1 MDTTLG
7 YFGDKRLQASGAL
20 LMERLLAVGQSGVS
34 VRKLGGSRAGEL
46 RLGHLLHSPKVKT
59 ATMIETAFT
68 RTAARVAG
76 RSILVAQ
83 DTTSLR
89 DDGTRH
95 SHQLHAAIALD
106 AETGALIGLV
116 HASFHRRAGGQKANC
131 GKRLFADKE
140 SRRWLDAV
148 QASGRLAE
156 AGAAGIT
163 AVGDAECD
171 IYDVFALRPASV
183 AMVVRAHHDRVLE
196 DGTRLFGTTDDL
208 AEWGRETI
216 ELPANPGRAARTATL
231 ALKAVP
237 VTISRPK
244 RNTAAETAA
253 LPPELRLW
261 LVEARE
267 VDVPAGAT
275 PAHWRLLT
283 THRVTT
289 LAEARR
295 ITGLYRQ
302 RWTIEQLFRTM
313 KTKGFDIEA
322 VRVVEPK
329 PFETLTA
336 AVLIAAVQVL
346 QMVRERDGAAK
357 RPQSDVFE
365 AEDQPVLEALCGQLQ
380 GKTERQKN
388 PHPTGSLAYAA
399 WVCARL
405 GGWTGYYG
413 SPGPVVILG
422 GMLRFQAIKDGWK
435 LREIGRIS

>member
-1 MDTTLG
+1 MDTPLG
-7 YFGDKRLQASGAL
+7 EFGDKRLQAISVL
-20 LMERLLAVGQSGVS
+20 LMERLLTVGQSGVS
-34 VRKLGGSRAGEL
+34 VRKLGGNRAGEL

-68 RTAARVAG
+68 RTAAHVNG
-76 RSILVAQ
+76 RRILIAQ

-106 AETGALIGLV
+106 AESGALIGLV
-116 HASFHRRAGGQKANC
+116 HASFHRRAGGQKASC

-140 SRRWLDAV
+140 SRRWLDAIE
-148 QASGRLAE
+148 ASGRLAE
-156 AGAAGIT
+156 AGAAATT

-171 IYDVFALRPASV
+171 IYDVFARRPASV
-183 AMVVRAHHDRVLE
+183 EMVVRAHHDRVLADE
-196 DGTRLFGTTDDL
+196 TRLFAATEAVAD
-208 AEWGRETI
+208 WGHESI
-216 ELPANPGRAARTATL
+216 ELPANPGRAARRATL
-231 ALKAVP
+231 ALKAVA

-244 RNTAAETAA
+244 RNTAAEMAG
-253 LPPELRLW
+253 LPPEQRLW

-267 VDVPAGAT
+267 VDVPVGAT
-275 PAHWRLLT
+275 AAHWRLLT
-283 THRVTT
+283 TQPVTT

-295 ITGLYRQ
+295 VCAIYRQ

-329 PFETLTA
+329 PFETLA
-336 AVLIAAVQVL
+336 AAILIAAVQVL

-357 RPQSDVFE
+357 RPQTDVFE
-365 AEDQPVLEALCGQLQ
+365 AEDQPVLEALCTQLQ
-380 GKTERQKN
+380 GKTDRQKN
-388 PHPTGSLAYAA
+388 PHPSGSLAYAT

-422 GMLRFQAIKDGWK
+422 GMLRFQAIKEGWK
-435 LREIGRIS
+435 LHEIGRIL